1 MDSAN
6 LQQIH
11 TDYEYDMMKQSK
23 YICAATTNGS
33 INLLDVDNL
42 RIVNTFSSN
51 NIGISDM
58 DAQNNY
64 LVTCGWVS
72 RAGGGP
78 MLAGLANVYDLRAM
92 MQLPPVPFHVGAAN
106 VQMHPKMSTTC
117 ILASQGGQMQVIDL
131 MNANTVN
138 LRQANVSSYITVLAL
153 APSGEALAIADGE
166 GNIHLWGSPN
176 KVQFAEYQT
185 APLDWGDVPQ
195 PVVEMDVN
203 TDM

>member
-1 MDSAN
+1 
-6 LQQIH
+6 
-11 TDYEYDMMKQSK
+11 MKQSK

-58 DAQNNY
+58 DARNNY

-92 MQLPPVPFHVGAAN
+92 VQLPPVPFHVGAAH

-117 ILASQGGQMQVIDL
+117 ILSSQDGQLQVIDL

-138 LRQANVSSYITVLAL
+138 VRQANISTYLRAIVL

-166 GNIHLWGSPN
+166 GNIHIWGSPN
-176 KVQFAEYQT
+176 KTQFAEYHT
-185 APLDWGDVPQ
+185 APLDWGDASEPVP
-195 PVVEMDVN
+195 EMDINSDVYL
-203 TDM
+203 